1 MNEPLKDNS
10 QRASNLKTVAL
21 IYLILTA
28 LGLIVCLYIRLTLSD
43 FDFNSSES
51 LSSLNK
57 KLFVSSLF
65 ELIRIILFV
74 INLVFFI
81 LWFKRAY
88 YNIHTLYEKT
98 EYSVNMAGYCW
109 FIPILNLFVPY
120 YIATEIISKTNRLF
134 ENDENEELRI
144 NRTPADIW
152 WASNIVTGIL
162 MVIVNNFLDVQFS
175 NNEEIRT
182 YFTFFT
188 IAFAIHFINT
198 FGYINFINR
207 YSNVESKLKNYEN
220 EDNIVLSSLTDNE
233 V

>member
-10 QRASNLKTVAL
+10 QRASSLKTAAL

-28 LGLIVCLYIRLTLSD
+28 LGTIICLFIRLTLTD
-43 FDFNSSES
+43 VDFNSNES
-51 LSSLNK
+51 LSSLNQ
-57 KLFVSSLF
+57 KLFITSLF
-65 ELIRIILFV
+65 ELIRIILFI
-74 INLVFFI
+74 INIVFFI

-88 YNIHTLYEKT
+88 YNIHALYEKM

-120 YIATEIISKTNRLF
+120 YIATEIITKTNRLF
-134 ENDENEELRI
+134 ENDIHEVSRI
-144 NRTPADIW
+144 SRTPADIW
-152 WASNIVTGIL
+152 WTLNIVTGIL
-162 MVIVNNFLDVQFS
+162 MYIVSKFVDVQFTT
-175 NNEEIRT
+175 NEEIRT

-188 IAFAIHFINT
+188 IGFTIHLINT

-207 YSNVESKLKNYEN
+207 YSKVESKLKNHEN
-220 EDNIVLSSLTDNE
+220 EDNIVLSSFTDNE